1 MGYNTTTD
9 RLLDRLTKALNSVE
23 LNTDN
28 LELQTG
34 GKYDSSGR
42 TLTTGDITPVALNV
56 SGETIVALSAVDN
69 AVLDDIKAAV
79 EIIDNAIS
87 GTEMQVD
94 VVSIVPGTGAT
105 NLGKAEDA
113 AHTSGDVG
121 VMPLA
126 VRNDALAT
134 LGGADG
140 DYAPLQVDAF
150 GALYTQNVF
159 GSFGNIFVNDQDAIT
174 CGVADRVFVAIYML
188 TNTVFTLLIAETE
201 QLYLDDTG
209 TSTSVDGDGGTATGS
224 TVFPAGM
231 TLYGRYDGFTLASG
245 SVIAYVG

>member
-201 QLYLDDTG
+201 ELYLDDTG